1 MQQRKQALGQGRQRS
16 AIAGDSGG
24 EEHSTA
30 GVPQFD
36 PNDPVEPAQMER
48 VARKSEAAAE
58 SALARKSVELVGRI
72 RAGDGSVWRDISD
85 QYEPLLRWIA
95 RQCRL
100 SPEDT
105 DDVVQ
110 LTWIRCLEHI
120 DQLADPGRLGG
131 WLTTTCRREC
141 IRLATKRRR
150 EVPLS
155 GPDLARLIDAA
166 HDDGDPYV
174 KVEVRDQH
182 NRLYHAISALPER
195 QKMLLIELLRQED
208 QSYLDLSR
216 SLGLPVGSIGP
227 TLQRAVTRLRLDP
240 RLADLPSDVSDV
252 HLQARSA

>member
-1 MQQRKQALGQGRQRS
+1 MQQGKQALDLGRQRS
-16 AIAGDSGG
+16 AIAGDSGS
-24 EEHSTA
+24 EERLAT

-36 PNDPVEPAQMER
+36 PNDPVEPAHTEQ
-48 VARKSEAAAE
+48 AATKSEAAAE
-58 SALARKSVELVGRI
+58 TALARKSVALVGRI
-72 RAGDGSVWRDISD
+72 RAGEESVWRDMSD
-85 QYEPLLRWIA
+85 QFEPLLRWIG

-120 DQLADPGRLGG
+120 DQLTDPSRLSS
-131 WLTTTCRREC
+131 WLTTICRREC
-141 IRLATKRRR
+141 IRLATKSRR

-155 GPDLARLIDAA
+155 GPDLARLIDAT
-166 HDDGDPYV
+166 HDEGDPYI

-195 QKMLLIELLRQED
+195 QKMLLIELLTREE
-208 QSYLDLSR
+208 QSYLELSH

-252 HLQARSA
+252 RLQARSA